1 MCTTTAHRFR
11 LLITA
16 GTIVLAFAIGAPLA
30 LGDPPSQSRIRD
42 RLGEIGAWA
51 VPATSKE
58 MPRVSESRQTSV
70 REKLGEIG
78 AWAVSSG
85 PMGENATGQHGSR
98 PTVLRPD
105 DRAGIR
111 GPATR
116 TALSQPASIDDHG
129 TFNWRDATIGA
140 AVALGLMLLALS
152 VALVVVRR
160 RRAGHLVGE
169 LSA

>member
-1 MCTTTAHRFR
+1 MFTTTAHRFR

-16 GTIVLAFAIGAPLA
+16 GTIVLTFAIGAPLA

-51 VPATSKE
+51 VPSTSKE
-58 MPRVSESRQTSV
+58 KPRLSTSRQRSV

-85 PMGENATGQHGSR
+85 PMGENATGQHASL
-98 PTVLRPD
+98 PAVLRPD

-111 GPATR
+111 GPATP
-116 TALSQPASIDDHG
+116 TALPQPTSIDDHG
-129 TFNWRDATIGA
+129 TFNWRDASIGA
-140 AVALGLMLLALS
+140 AAALGLMLLALS
-152 VALVVVRR
+152 VTLVVLRR